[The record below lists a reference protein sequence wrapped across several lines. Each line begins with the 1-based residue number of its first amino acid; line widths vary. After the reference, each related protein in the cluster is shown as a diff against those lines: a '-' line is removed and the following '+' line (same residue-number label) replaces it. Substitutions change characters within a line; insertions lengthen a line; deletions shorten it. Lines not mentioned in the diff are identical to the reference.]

1 MSIRSITV
9 EIAGIR
15 LPVRTDVSDADIEH
29 IASLVNERFRA
40 VQAGAKAQSFSD
52 QLALVALT
60 LAQQLVATQRAHAAH
75 QSETADIARS
85 VLAALDAHHHD
96 D

>member
-15 LPVRTDVSDADIEH
+15 LPVRTDVSDVDIEY
-29 IASLVNERFRA
+29 IASLVNDRFRA

-60 LAQQLVATQRAHAAH
+60 LAQQLVATQKAHAALQTDTATIA
-75 QSETADIARS
+75 QSVI
-85 VLAALDAHHHD
+85 AALDAHSHD